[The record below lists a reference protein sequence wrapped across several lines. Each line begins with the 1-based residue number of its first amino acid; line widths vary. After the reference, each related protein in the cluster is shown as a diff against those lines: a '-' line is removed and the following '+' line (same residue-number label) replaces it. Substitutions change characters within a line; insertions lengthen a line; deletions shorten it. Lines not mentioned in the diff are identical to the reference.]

1 MKIKTG
7 KVLINFDECFT
18 SVVGNSPEQIR
29 DYSVC
34 GQFLAKNP
42 GIDVKKMA
50 KEKGIMPAERKSKYL
65 EKDRYE
71 SGTIVPYQNYF
82 LLAFTTLDERGRAY
96 MTYEDY
102 IECLNRMWKEIDRYD
117 DNQDVYIP
125 VLYIII
131 LILSMNACMNAR
143 EYARSVSDQIRLMH
157 GRNL

>member
-1 MKIKTG
+1 
-7 KVLINFDECFT
+7 
-18 SVVGNSPEQIR
+18 
-29 DYSVC
+29 
-34 GQFLAKNP
+34 
-42 GIDVKKMA
+42 
-50 KEKGIMPAERKSKYL
+50 
-65 EKDRYE
+65 
-71 SGTIVPYQNYF
+71 
-82 LLAFTTLDERGRAY
+82 

-102 IECLNRMWKEIDRYD
+102 IECLNRMWKEIDRYN